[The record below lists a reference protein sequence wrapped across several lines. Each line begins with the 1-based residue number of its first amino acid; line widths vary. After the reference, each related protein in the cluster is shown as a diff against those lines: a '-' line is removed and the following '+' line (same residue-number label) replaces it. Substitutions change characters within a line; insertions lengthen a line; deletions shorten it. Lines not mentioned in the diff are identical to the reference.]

1 MLKERNKMDNLS
13 PQVKDL
19 INQLKLQLCLSKTNT
34 IGTFGVGGNTDH
46 LVLFNAFVLEESD
59 DDTLFQLDKL
69 NNRILISRSI
79 LKHSKNEIRKDFD
92 SFMKENLDN
101 LIEYKKSLSSLKED
115 LNLEN
120 CISYL
125 NEITS
130 APFDYIL
137 PECCIAIG
145 NLIAAD
151 LNKYYDEASK
161 DKDFNLDNLTI
172 WKKNCPSKIKL
183 IKNTEPAF
191 SVLDNI
197 FDNKKIEVIYKF
209 LLFRQIG
216 MENAIRYNVVVKYQG
231 LFTEVFKLI

>member
-1 MLKERNKMDNLS
+1 MLEERNKMDNLS

-19 INQLKLQLCLSKTNT
+19 INQLKLQLCLSKSNSVA
-34 IGTFGVGGNTDH
+34 TFGIGGNTDH

-69 NNRILISRSI
+69 NNRILISRNI

-115 LNLEN
+115 LDLEN

-125 NEITS
+125 NEIVS
-130 APFDYIL
+130 APFNHIL

-161 DKDFNLDNLTI
+161 DKDFNSDNLAI
-172 WKKNCPSKIKL
+172 WEKSCPSKIKL

-197 FDNKKIEVIYKF
+197 FDNKKIEIMHKF
-209 LLFRQIG
+209 LLLKQIG
-216 MENAIRYNVVVKYQG
+216 IYNAIRYSVVDKYKS
-231 LFTEVFKLI
+231 LFTEVVKLI

>member
-34 IGTFGVGGNTDH
+34 IGAFGVGGNTDH
-46 LVLFNAFVLEESD
+46 LVLFNAFLLEESD
-59 DDTLFQLDKL
+59 DDILFQLDKL

-92 SFMKENLDN
+92 SFMQENLDN
-101 LIEYKKSLSSLKED
+101 LIEYKKSLPSLKED
-115 LNLEN
+115 LDLEN

-125 NEITS
+125 YEITS
-130 APFDYIL
+130 ASFDYIL

-145 NLIAAD
+145 NLISAD

-161 DKDFNLDNLTI
+161 DKDFNSDNLSI
-172 WKKNCPSKIKL
+172 WEKSCPSKIKL
-183 IKNTEPAF
+183 IKNTELAF

-216 MENAIRYNVVVKYQG
+216 MENAIRYSVVVKYQS